1 MACFALLSAYLV
13 SVGESPC
20 GTHWCFCE
28 DRWWRSLLHRHTGHL
43 ESLSGGRA
51 CIRFFSLIGLFV
63 FFDSLVRGV
72 YVDRMQVLEV
82 CMSCQYLLLLCD
94 SPFDLIVSFDQ
105 QTFFIL
111 TESRV
116 VITSFVVT
124 LSVSCLRDA
133 CLSGGHIGGP
143 LHSL

>member
-1 MACFALLSAYLV
+1 MALIGV
-13 SVGESPC
+13 SVRTGGGDHYFTGIQAIWKASLGEEPVYV
-20 GTHWCFCE
+20 
-28 DRWWRSLLHRHTGHL
+28 
-43 ESLSGGRA
+43 
-51 CIRFFSLIGLFV
+51 FFSLIGLFV

-82 CMSCQYLLLLCD
+82 CMCCQYLLLLCD

-111 TESRV
+111 TESRI

-133 CLSGGHIGGP
+133 CLSGSHIGGP

>member
-20 GTHWCFCE
+20 GTHWCFSE

-43 ESLSGGRA
+43 ESLSEGRA
-51 CIRFFSLIGLFV
+51 YISFFPLIGLFV
-63 FFDSLVRGV
+63 FFDSFVRGV

-82 CMSCQYLLLLCD
+82 YMSCQCLLLLCH

-105 QTFFIL
+105 QTFFSL
-111 TESRV
+111 TESRA
-116 VITSFVVT
+116 VIPSFVVL
-124 LSVSCLRDA
+124 LSVSC
-133 CLSGGHIGGP
+133 
-143 LHSL
+143 